1 MNIYRQSSRLNRTGN
16 ARNKLA
22 SHTNRRIFINFLSGI
37 VFLAAFLFITVP
49 GASADDLSQ
58 KFDLRDVDG
67 HSYLSPIKN
76 QNPWG
81 TCYAFGAVAA
91 AESTYNRAMDLYDED
106 AVSLSEA
113 FIIWSLGPKYA
124 GFPVE

>member
-1 MNIYRQSSRLNRTGN
+1 MYGSDIFLNALN
-16 ARNKLA
+16 LILFLL
-22 SHTNRRIFINFLSGI
+22 IFL
-37 VFLAAFLFITVP
+37 
-49 GASADDLSQ
+49 
-58 KFDLRDVDG
+58 LRDVDG

-113 FIIWSLGPKYA
+113 FLIWSLGPKYA
-124 GFPVE
+124 GFPLEANGSSSSFENDHLQALVDYGTV